1 VRYLRLTLFRLRG
14 MIACQYQCH
23 VIVRDRRLRVL
34 PLVLNVDAELL
45 NTLGD
50 LGKLIWPGAQ

>member
-1 VRYLRLTLFRLRG
+1 